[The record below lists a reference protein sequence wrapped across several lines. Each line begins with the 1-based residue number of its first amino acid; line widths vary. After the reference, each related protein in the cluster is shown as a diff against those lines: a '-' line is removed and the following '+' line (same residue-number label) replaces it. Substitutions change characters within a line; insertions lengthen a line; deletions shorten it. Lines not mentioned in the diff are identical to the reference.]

1 MTSLVDTIKK
11 EFTKYRQTD
20 ILWRCIKNDEVA
32 VRIPYYNVDDN
43 TVDFGYISENDKLP
57 VVSLEM
63 REERTTAKRKDVVSK
78 QMYFHNNS
86 MRTFCVSY
94 GKKS

>member
-1 MTSLVDTIKK
+1 MTRLVDTIKK

-32 VRIPYYNVDDN
+32 VRITYYNVDDN
-43 TVDFGYISENDKLP
+43 TIDFGYVSEDDKLP
-57 VVSLEM
+57 IVSLEM
-63 REERTTAKRKDVVSK
+63 KEEGNTAKRKDVTSK

-86 MRTFCVSY
+86 MHDFCRTY
-94 GKKS
+94 GKKL